1 MDVRSLYDSAEEQEQ
16 VRRAIQA
23 SLAEAAS
30 VSASETLVPSVS
42 SPVLEARAARQA
54 VAVAMSSRDV
64 VDLTAESEAEAA
76 VDGDETAQSIVN
88 VVKEREVK
96 VEEGLQAEVEAG
108 VPDDLDDPDLR
119 EAIRLSLRQ
128 QGEDADDEVGSM
140 TDVDQHRDEVKLNEK
155 SRLNSQESAPI
166 PSGSALGLLGLDRK
180 RMEEERLARVEQMKR
195 KSSTPTS
202 GSMSPCVKRLA
213 RVGIGGM
220 PVRAATGG
228 RDARTSVPLS
238 AGNRPA
244 TISPV
249 TTTTGL
255 PLGRRTQGNG
265 DSQKVEV
272 VPESPRPEP
281 RPLEFPLGAVKK
293 TWVFGCERQ
302 GDDIKFEE
310 VVQKADLEQA
320 ILSSYQWDYDWV
332 FSKFWCHDTRLLLV
346 MGIKEEEERRYQ
358 EESLTGLT
366 HVRVCF
372 PSMAGQ
378 VNCMHSKLMLLF
390 HPGRLRIVVPSANLV
405 PYDWGEG
412 GGFLENI
419 VFLIDLPE
427 TSPESL
433 YPRTQFLDDLCYFLR
448 QSGIHEN
455 EIKKIEAFDFSATID
470 MAFVHTIGGAHEIRD
485 WERTGVCGLG
495 RAIKKLGLQTTQD
508 LNLDYVTSSIG
519 SLNDQFMRSIYLA
532 AQGDNGL
539 KELTLRNTKTG
550 FPTSKLGPMTQKS
563 DGAAWKKDRFRV
575 YFPGLRT
582 VRNSKGGTQ
591 GAGTICC
598 QSKWYNSATFPKHT
612 LRENVSKRRGILMH
626 NKMLFVRPD
635 KPIISTERKVN
646 GKEPFPRY
654 LGWAY
659 VGSANLSES
668 AWGRLVLD
676 RKSSRPRLNC
686 RNWECGVVLP
696 IRLGDRVTH
705 PQAYP
710 DVDGDSEAESGSVDT
725 AETDDAHD
733 SWDLKENDH
742 GAKLGMV
749 FEPMVP
755 VPMTVPGAVLGEGEG
770 EVGRPWFYME
780 DY

>member
-346 MGIKEEEERRYQ
+346 MGIKEEEE
-358 EESLTGLT
+358 
-366 HVRVCF
+366 
-372 PSMAGQ
+372 
-378 VNCMHSKLMLLF
+378 
-390 HPGRLRIVVPSANLV
+390 
-405 PYDWGEG
+405 
-412 GGFLENI
+412 I

>member
-346 MGIKEEEERRYQ
+346 MGIKEEEEIEAVSRGELDGSDACTRLLPIHGGSGELHAFEVDAAVSSWASSHRRA
-358 EESLTGLT
+358 ECEP
-366 HVRVCF
+366 R
-372 PSMAGQ
+372 A
-378 VNCMHSKLMLLF
+378 
-390 HPGRLRIVVPSANLV
+390 
-405 PYDWGEG
+405 
-412 GGFLENI
+412 I

-733 SWDLKENDH
+733 SWDLKDNDH

>member
-16 VRRAIQA
+16 VQRAIQA

-30 VSASETLVPSVS
+30 VSASETVVQSVS
-42 SPVLEARAARQA
+42 SPVLEARAARQ
-54 VAVAMSSRDV
+54 AVAMSSRDV
-64 VDLTAESEAEAA
+64 VDLTAESEAETA
-76 VDGDETAQSIVN
+76 VDGDEAAQSIVN
-88 VVKEREVK
+88 AVKEREIK
-96 VEEGLQAEVEAG
+96 VEEDLQAEAG

-128 QGEDADDEVGSM
+128 QGEDADDEVGSL
-140 TDVDQHRDEVKLNEK
+140 TDVEQHRDGVKLNEK
-155 SRLNSQESAPI
+155 SAPNSHESAPL
-166 PSGSALGLLGLDRK
+166 PSGSGLGLLGLDRK
-180 RMEEERLARVEQMKR
+180 RMEEERLARLEEMKR

-228 RDARTSVPLS
+228 RDARTSLPLS

-244 TISPV
+244 MIGPAI
-249 TTTTGL
+249 TTAGL
-255 PLGRRTQGNG
+255 PLGRRIHENR
-265 DSQKVEV
+265 DKQKDEV
-272 VPESPRPEP
+272 PPEQPRREP

-310 VVQKADLEQA
+310 VIQKTGLELA
-320 ILSSYQWDYDWV
+320 ILSSYQWDYDWL
-332 FSKFWCHDTRLLLV
+332 FSKFRCHVTRFLLV
-346 MGIKEEEERRYQ
+346 MGIKEEEERRQQ
-358 EESLTGLT
+358 EESLTGLPN
-366 HVRVCF
+366 VRVCF

-419 VFLIDLPE
+419 VFLVDLPE
-427 TSPESL
+427 VSPESL
-433 YPRTQFLDDLCYFLR
+433 CPRTQFLDDLSYFLR

-455 EIKKIEAFDFSATID
+455 LIKKIEGFDFSATID

-508 LNLDYVTSSIG
+508 LHLDYVTSSVG

-539 KELTLRNTKTG
+539 KELTLRNTKAG
-550 FPTSKLGPMTQKS
+550 FPTSKFGPMTQKS
-563 DGAAWKKDRFRV
+563 DGAAWKQDRFRV
-575 YFPGLRT
+575 YFPSLKT

-591 GAGTICC
+591 GAGT
-598 QSKWYNSATFPKHT
+598 
-612 LRENVSKRRGILMH
+612 
-626 NKMLFVRPD
+626 MLFVRPD
-635 KPIISTERKVN
+635 KPIISTEPKVN
-646 GKEPFPRY
+646 GQEPFPRY

-705 PQAYP
+705 PQDFP
-710 DVDGDSEAESGSVDT
+710 DVDGDESGSVDT
-725 AETDDAHD
+725 AVTDDAHD
-733 SWDLKENDH
+733 GWDLKENDH
-742 GAKLGMV
+742 GGKLGMV

-755 VPMTVPGAVLGEGEG
+755 VPMTVPGAVYEAGEGEG
-770 EVGRPWFYME
+770 GRPWFYME

>member
-54 VAVAMSSRDV
+54 VAVAMSSRDI
-64 VDLTAESEAEAA
+64 VDLTAESESEAA

-155 SRLNSQESAPI
+155 GRLNSQESAPI

-244 TISPV
+244 MISPV

-366 HVRVCF
+366 H
-372 PSMAGQ
+372 
-378 VNCMHSKLMLLF
+378 
-390 HPGRLRIVVPSANLV
+390 
-405 PYDWGEG
+405 
-412 GGFLENI
+412 I

-710 DVDGDSEAESGSVDT
+710 NVDGDSEAESRSVDT
-725 AETDDAHD
+725 AEADDDAHD

-742 GAKLGMV
+742 GAKLGVV